1 MSNLATIVNNILADS
16 GIDDINVVVTNGS
29 YSNPAWIT
37 ALSWSKITSTP
48 TTLSGYGITDAVP
61 ANRTITINGVTQDLS
76 ANRSWTITA
85 GVSSVS
91 AGTGISVN
99 QTTGAVIVTNTGTLT
114 VAGTTNQVLVNGGTA
129 AANGNI
135 TLSLPQSIGISNT
148 PTFGGLIVSGSET
161 RQINLVLPASYNGTG
176 YGNLIERINF
186 PWYSEYWD
194 IGVRRGGGVDI
205 QSMEFWLNGTTK
217 MFEITKTSGLAYLG
231 GNTILTSANYTS
243 YAVPTSGYE
252 FGTVFSLGTMY
263 ASTGIQGTN
272 LDYMIGVYTNGY
284 VYRFTSGA
292 VASWVGLGNYLPLT
306 GGTVTGPV
314 YMTGGSSTT
323 PNLTVDRNIASP
335 SNYYTGLQLEVRAT
349 SGTAGIGL
357 HRNGFSHVGIY
368 HDSSN
373 ELKFNMNAGT
383 PVLGAGVGTI
393 IGSGNYNSY
402 APTLTGGGASGT
414 WGINVTGSAGYTQ
427 TLALTGLGNGTVNV
441 NNPNTAVYRNENG
454 LGAAVAYA
462 PLLHLGGGDTMWQ
475 IQGTYGSSGSGVLY
489 FRQGYNGSWGTW
501 LTMLSSSNYNN
512 YSPTLTGG
520 GASGTW
526 GINVTGTAASETLA
540 TVVARGN
547 STGGG
552 RPIVLDN
559 GGGAIITTASAGGW
573 AMGTYYKG
581 SGGTT
586 LAGFGAYGG
595 NDSLTYA
602 WIGSAYNTAWMTI
615 DSGTATFNTATT
627 INGRL
632 LLNTGGGNT
641 YGIVSGYPNNNHLM
655 TLRGQI
661 TGSTASPTVTGAHQM
676 TFVEYAGADDTSGWY
691 FKSSSTGTYEEVA
704 RITRTGINWNGN
716 TVLHSG
722 NYNSYAPTL
731 TGGNAS
737 GTWGIN
743 ISGNAATATTSTSS
757 NYSNYLVS
765 NSASV
770 NNGFASWNSYDDTT
784 NNPGNSW
791 WYGMRVSHGDAVTYY
806 SFSIGA
812 NFFTNEVYYRRIS
825 GGTSQGWVKF
835 LDSGNYNSYAPT
847 LSGTGASGT
856 WGINISGTAQ
866 YFANNY
872 IGQADANTI
881 WRAGSYTFFNGVN
894 VPASDF
900 GLISFPTWSSTDS
913 NSRYNIQLG
922 ANIGGNLRYRSTNI
936 NGAGSWATMLSD
948 ANYNSYSPTLT
959 GGGASGTWGISI
971 TGNADTV
978 DGYHA
983 STSTI
988 GNYIVV
994 RDGNGYIFGNYINM
1008 TDDGNP
1014 GGGTSISSFITKQGD
1029 NYYRSVSPTNAMAS
1043 IRGVASG
1050 SWGINISGSASSS
1063 TTAAY
1068 LPTLYAGGVQSNPQ
1082 VYFGQSVGLR
1092 VAMTGV
1098 PFAWCDTLWI
1108 NGYSGGD
1115 VLPMCALHTARN
1127 TQPRMWI
1134 SAQNSN
1140 GSSYGTT
1147 YEFVTGWNSPYAL
1160 NMNQYVRTTDAVSF
1174 ASTNSTTFYNGRY
1187 TEWWCGDAVAP
1198 GPGANR
1204 YEVGRIGIDYND
1216 WNGVGTFEVEL
1227 QEIYYYA
1234 GGRKRYVI
1242 SYGYGGPVIS
1252 CSLVELNGVAAQ
1264 GNFRVVVGSEV
1275 VVSGDWRYLPV
1286 YVEVQYYTQVAIKVR
1301 TTRNITNSNV
1311 PEVGYAKVFTSPSGT
1326 GIGGFIVDT
1335 TVYPTSGQADISNP
1349 ILRATSNL
1357 VTPTIYSG
1365 GGNVTF
1371 GNNIGLDGSNAQIQF
1386 NAAASSDLYLSCIP
1400 GTRTMQIRNGNSGSP
1415 NYSACGLVTGT
1426 VDLTYYLQLSSD
1438 RVTQSNGH
1446 VGYFVST
1453 QYSSTNYIPFSFESQ
1468 YGTHSWGGVARFH
1481 IQQSGV
1487 DRPSIT
1493 FSSGS
1498 SNDRWSVGFCTG
1510 SDDNFRITQNMGMR
1524 PDGSGNNDGWGTQR
1538 MLINT
1543 SGNTTFSGTVT
1554 ATAFFESSD
1563 RRIKDL
1569 IQDNYRVN
1577 DIETIRPKLYKKN
1590 GKIELGYYAQDVES
1604 IFSHA
1609 ISVNDDGFLNLS
1621 YREVHTAKIAYL
1633 EDSIEEIKA
1642 KILYLENQ
1650 LKTKQ

>member
-16 GIDDINVVVTNGS
+16 GIDDINVVVTTGS
-29 YSNPAWIT
+29 YNNPAWIT
-37 ALSWSKITSTP
+37 GLSWSKISSTP

-61 ANRTITINGVTQDLS
+61 AIRTITINGTAQDLS
-76 ANRSWTITA
+76 ANRSWSVGTVTSVDMTVPTGFAISGRPITSSGTLALTFAA
-85 GVSSVS
+85 GYSLPSNSTQGVWNIAYSRSLTAASVTGTTTKTLTLTQQDGS
-91 AGTGISVN
+91 TLTASWTDYDTAPVTSVNAGTGISVN
-99 QTTGAVIVTNTGTLT
+99 STTGAVTVTNTGVLSINGSTGAVTGIITTSNYNLYSPTLT
-114 VAGTTNQVLVNGGTA
+114 GGGASGTWGI
-129 AANGNI
+129 NI
-135 TLSLPQSIGISNT
+135 TGSATQFNGLNFNGVTSRFQADLNTLGLASTSGIYNIGAGYTNGPAGDLYGTLFGIWNSDISVQFWAT
-148 PTFGGLIVSGSET
+148 
-161 RQINLVLPASYNGTG
+161 YNGD
-176 YGNLIERINF
+176 F
-186 PWYSEYWD
+186 YWRKSV
-194 IGVRRGGGVDI
+194 GSTYAGSTWR
-205 QSMEFWLNGTTK
+205 
-217 MFEITKTSGLAYLG
+217 
-231 GNTILTSANYTS
+231 TILDSSNFGS
-243 YAVPTSGYE
+243 YAVPIRGVTNWNDGTVLNYVIGMLGWKNYGGNHVIFDASASTSPSGVSISNTNAQNAWTGTYPTLMGWNGSQTYGVRVDSARVSDNTSGNSA
-252 FGTVFSLGTMY
+252 TTS
-263 ASTGIQGTN
+263 QTN
-272 LDYMIGVYTNGY
+272 
-284 VYRFTSGA
+284 FTALTINSAA
-292 VASWVGLGNYLPLT
+292 VATQSWVNSQGFVTGGPYLALS

-323 PNLTVDRNIASP
+323 PNLTVDRNIAAP
-335 SNYYTGLQLEVRAT
+335 ANYYTGLQLEVRAT
-349 SGTAGIGL
+349 SGTAGIAL

-414 WGINVTGSAGYTQ
+414 WGINVTGSSGSTG
-427 TLALTGLGNGTVNV
+427 TLLLTGLGNGTVNV

-559 GGGAIITTASAGGW
+559 GGGAIITTANAGGW
-573 AMGTYYKG
+573 SMGTYYKG

-595 NDSLTYA
+595 FDSLTYA
-602 WIGSAYNTAWMTI
+602 WIGPGYEAPWMTI
-615 DSGTATFNTATT
+615 NSGATVLNTSLTVNGVWSTT
-627 INGRL
+627 IS
-632 LLNTGGGNT
+632 TSGGWNKLSFVASNAWGDGVT
-641 YGIVSGYPNNNHLM
+641 YGVLGASGGTEPGVMINNPHIVWNAGNAAACIRLGRSG
-655 TLRGQI
+655 GV
-661 TGSTASPTVTGAHQM
+661 STGAWYQVATMSGDEFMIAKNGVWSNGGLKIASNGLLYYGETGHQ
-676 TFVEYAGADDTSGWY
+676 FVY
-691 FKSSSTGTYEEVA
+691 
-704 RITRTGINWNGN
+704 N
-716 TVLHSG
+716 T
-722 NYNSYAPTL
+722 
-731 TGGNAS
+731 
-737 GTWGIN
+737 GTWGIS
-743 ISGNAATATTSTSS
+743 ISGNAATATNSS
-757 NYSNYLVS
+757 QVGGVSVDRIVYGS
-765 NSASV
+765 NSTKSTGFDGGDINAALACGFYDGYGMTGAPTGSTYYHLIASRHQNTS
-770 NNGFASWNSYDDTT
+770 NNYQMQFAGNFFNSGLIYYRIISNGTASAWGQVWTSQNDGAGSGLDADLLDGYQSATAATANTIPIRDASGDITVRELVLNVAVQDFTPSSMVAIYPTT
-784 NNPGNSW
+784 NQ
-791 WYGMRVSHGDAVTYY
+791 AVKVTA
-806 SFSIGA
+806 SGA
-812 NFFTNEVYYRRIS
+812 RN
-825 GGTSQGWVKF
+825 F
-835 LDSGNYNSYAPT
+835 LDVPT
-847 LSGTGASGT
+847 RGGSGASGT
-856 WGINISGTAQ
+856 WGINISAPST
-866 YFANNY
+866 
-872 IGQADANTI
+872 
-881 WRAGSYTFFNGVN
+881 V
-894 VPASDF
+894 
-900 GLISFPTWSSTDS
+900 SS
-913 NSRYNIQLG
+913 
-922 ANIGGNLRYRSTNI
+922 
-936 NGAGSWATMLSD
+936 
-948 ANYNSYSPTLT
+948 P
-959 GGGASGTWGISI
+959 
-971 TGNADTV
+971 
-978 DGYHA
+978 
-983 STSTI
+983 
-988 GNYIVV
+988 
-994 RDGNGYIFGNYINM
+994 
-1008 TDDGNP
+1008 
-1014 GGGTSISSFITKQGD
+1014 
-1029 NYYRSVSPTNAMAS
+1029 
-1043 IRGVASG
+1043 
-1050 SWGINISGSASSS
+1050 
-1063 TTAAY
+1063 
-1068 LPTLYAGGVQSNPQ
+1068 
-1082 VYFGQSVGLR
+1082 
-1092 VAMTGV
+1092 
-1098 PFAWCDTLWI
+1098 
-1108 NGYSGGD
+1108 
-1115 VLPMCALHTARN
+1115 
-1127 TQPRMWI
+1127 
-1134 SAQNSN
+1134 
-1140 GSSYGTT
+1140 
-1147 YEFVTGWNSPYAL
+1147 
-1160 NMNQYVRTTDAVSF
+1160 
-1174 ASTNSTTFYNGRY
+1174 TFYNGRY
-1187 TEWWCGDAVAP
+1187 SEWSCGDAVAP

-1204 YEVGRIGIDYND
+1204 YEIARIGIDFND
-1216 WNGVGTFEVEL
+1216 WNGVGTFEVDL

-1252 CSLVELNGVAAQ
+1252 CSLVELNGVASQ
-1264 GNFRVVVGSEV
+1264 GNFRVVVGPEV

-1286 YVEVQYYTQVAIKVR
+1286 FVEIQYYTQVAVKVR
-1301 TTRNITNSNV
+1301 TTRNITNSTV

-1326 GIGGFIVDT
+1326 GIGGFSVDN

-1386 NAAASSDLYLSCIP
+1386 NAAASADLYLSCIP

-1426 VDLTYYLQLSSD
+1426 VDLTHYLQLSSD

-1481 IQQSGV
+1481 IQQSGA

-1510 SDDNFRITQNMGMR
+1510 SDNNFRITQNMGMR

-1590 GKIELGYYAQDVES
+1590 GKIELGYYAQDIES

>member
-61 ANRTITINGVTQDLS
+61 AIRTITINGDTQDLS
-76 ANRSWTITA
+76 ANRTWTIAA
-85 GVSSVS
+85 GVTSVN

-99 QTTGAVIVTNTGTLT
+99 QTTGAVTVTNTGTLT
-114 VAGTTNQVLVNGGTA
+114 IAGTTNQVLVNGGTA

-135 TLSLPQSIGISNT
+135 TLSLPQSIGTSNT
-148 PTFGGLIVSGSET
+148 PTFGGLVVSGTET

-263 ASTGIQGTN
+263 ASTGIQGSN

-414 WGINVTGSAGYTQ
+414 WGINVTGSSGSTG
-427 TLALTGLGNGTVNV
+427 TLLLTGLGNGTVNV

-454 LGAAVAYA
+454 LGAAIAYA
-462 PLLHLGGGDTMWQ
+462 PVLHLGGGDTMWQ
-475 IQGTYGSSGSGVLY
+475 VQGTYGTSGNGTLY
-489 FRQGYNGSWGTW
+489 FRQGYNGSWGNW

-526 GINVTGTAASETLA
+526 GINVTGTAGSETLA
-540 TVVARGN
+540 TVVSRGN

-737 GTWGIN
+737 GTWGIS
-743 ISGNAATATTSTSS
+743 ISGNAATATNSS
-757 NYSNYLVS
+757 QVGGVSVDRIVYGS
-765 NSASV
+765 NSTKST
-770 NNGFASWNSYDDTT
+770 GFDGGDINAALACGFYD
-784 NNPGNSW
+784 G
-791 WYGMRVSHGDAVTYY
+791 YGMTGAPTGSTYY
-806 SFSIGA
+806 HLIASRHNNTSNNYQMQFAG
-812 NFFTNEVYYRRIS
+812 NFFNSGLIYYRIIS
-825 GGTSQGWVKF
+825 NGTASAWGQVWTSQNDGAGSG
-835 LDSGNYNSYAPT
+835 LD
-847 LSGTGASGT
+847 
-856 WGINISGTAQ
+856 
-866 YFANNY
+866 
-872 IGQADANTI
+872 ADLLDGYGSSSSATANTI
-881 WRAGSYTFFNGVN
+881 ALRTGDGDLSVRELILNVAVQDFTPSSMVAIYPTTNQAVKVTASGARNFLDVPTRGGS
-894 VPASDF
+894 
-900 GLISFPTWSSTDS
+900 
-913 NSRYNIQLG
+913 
-922 ANIGGNLRYRSTNI
+922 
-936 NGAGSWATMLSD
+936 
-948 ANYNSYSPTLT
+948 
-959 GGGASGTWGISI
+959 GASGTWGISV
-971 TGNADTV
+971 TG
-978 DGYHA
+978 
-983 STSTI
+983 
-988 GNYIVV
+988 
-994 RDGNGYIFGNYINM
+994 
-1008 TDDGNP
+1008 
-1014 GGGTSISSFITKQGD
+1014 
-1029 NYYRSVSPTNAMAS
+1029 
-1043 IRGVASG
+1043 
-1050 SWGINISGSASSS
+1050 
-1063 TTAAY
+1063 TAAY

-1115 VLPMCALHTARN
+1115 VLSMCALHTARN

-1134 SAQNSN
+1134 SAQNCN
-1140 GSSYGTT
+1140 GSTYGTT
-1147 YEFVTGWNSPYAL
+1147 YEFVTSWNSPYAL

-1174 ASTNSTTFYNGRY
+1174 ASTGSTTFYNGRY
-1187 TEWWCGDAVAP
+1187 SEWSCGDAVAP

-1326 GIGGFIVDT
+1326 GIGGFSVDT

-1386 NAAASSDLYLSCIP
+1386 NAAASADLYLSCIP

-1426 VDLTYYLQLSSD
+1426 VDLTHYLQLSSD

-1481 IQQSGV
+1481 IQQSGA

-1510 SDDNFRITQNMGMR
+1510 SDNNFRITQNMGMR

-1604 IFSHA
+1604 ILSHA
-1609 ISVNDDGFLNLS
+1609 VSVNDDGFLNLS

>member
-61 ANRTITINGVTQDLS
+61 ANRTITINGTAQDLS
-76 ANRSWTITA
+76 ANRSWSVGTVTSVDMTVPTGFAISGRPITSSGTLALTFASGYSLPTTAVQSNWTTAYNDSIVSAAVTGTTTKTLTLTQQDGGTITA
-85 GVSSVS
+85 SWTDYDTAPVTSVN

-99 QTTGAVIVTNTGTLT
+99 ATTGAVTVTNTGVLSVNGSTGAVTGIITTSNYNSYSPTLT
-114 VAGTTNQVLVNGGTA
+114 GGGA
-129 AANGNI
+129 SGNWGINI
-135 TLSLPQSIGISNT
+135 TGNAATATTASSATQFNGLNFNGVTSRFQADLNT
-148 PTFGGLIVSGSET
+148 LGL
-161 RQINLVLPASYNGTG
+161 AS
-176 YGNLIERINF
+176 
-186 PWYSEYWD
+186 
-194 IGVRRGGGVDI
+194 
-205 QSMEFWLNGTTK
+205 
-217 MFEITKTSGLAYLG
+217 TSGIY
-231 GNTILTSANYTS
+231 N
-243 YAVPTSGYE
+243 
-252 FGTVFSLGTMY
+252 
-263 ASTGIQGTN
+263 
-272 LDYMIGVYTNGY
+272 IGAGYTNGPAGDLY
-284 VYRFTSGA
+284 GTLFGIWNSDISVQFWATYNGHFYWRKS
-292 VASWVGLGNYLPLT
+292 VG
-306 GGTVTGPV
+306 
-314 YMTGGSSTT
+314 TT
-323 PNLTVDRNIASP
+323 
-335 SNYYTGLQLEVRAT
+335 YTGSVWRTIL
-349 SGTAGIGL
+349 
-357 HRNGFSHVGIY
+357 
-368 HDSSN
+368 DS
-373 ELKFNMNAGT
+373 
-383 PVLGAGVGTI
+383 V
-393 IGSGNYNSY
+393 NYNSY
-402 APTLTGGGASGT
+402 APTLTGTGASGT
-414 WGINVTGSAGYTQ
+414 WGINVTGSSGSTG
-427 TLALTGLGNGTVNV
+427 TLLLTGLGNGTVNV

-526 GINVTGTAASETLA
+526 GINVTGTAGSETLA
-540 TVVARGN
+540 TVVSRGN
-547 STGGG
+547 TTGGG
-552 RPIVLDN
+552 RPITLDT
-559 GGGAIITTASAGGW
+559 GGGAIITKADSGGW
-573 AMGTYYKG
+573 SMGTYYRG
-581 SGGTT
+581 SGNTI

-595 NDSLTYA
+595 GDALTWA
-602 WIGSAYNTAWMTI
+602 WIGPGYEAPWMTI
-615 DSGTATFNTATT
+615 NSGSTSINNSTT

-632 LLNTGGGNT
+632 TLNTGGLNT

-655 TLRGQI
+655 TMRGQI

-743 ISGNAATATTSTSS
+743 ITGNAATATTSTSS

-770 NNGFASWNSYDDTT
+770 SSGFVSWNSYDDTT
-784 NNPGNSW
+784 NNPFNSW
-791 WYGMRVSHGDAVTYY
+791 WYGMRVSHGDALSYY
-806 SFSIGA
+806 SFTISSS
-812 NFFTNEVYYRRIS
+812 FFSNGEVYYRRIQGGTSAGWVRFLDANNYGSYALPLS
-825 GGTSQGWVKF
+825 GGTV
-835 LDSGNYNSYAPT
+835 
-847 LSGTGASGT
+847 TGATIYTGTLFARKNQTSGDYT
-856 WGINISGTAQ
+856 TAALWTESYGNTTTGIAFHISGVLGSFLEMRTNGIL
-866 YFANNY
+866 YWANNVVLHS
-872 IGQADANTI
+872 G
-881 WRAGSYTFFNGVN
+881 
-894 VPASDF
+894 
-900 GLISFPTWSSTDS
+900 
-913 NSRYNIQLG
+913 
-922 ANIGGNLRYRSTNI
+922 
-936 NGAGSWATMLSD
+936 
-948 ANYNSYSPTLT
+948 NYNSYSPTLT

-971 TGNADTV
+971 SGNAATATN
-978 DGYHA
+978 A
-983 STSTI
+983 SQLGGISSSGFYREYGTI
-988 GNYIVV
+988 A
-994 RDGNGYIFGNYINM
+994 
-1008 TDDGNP
+1008 P
-1014 GGGTSISSFITKQGD
+1014 AGGLNGTSIGWTALDGYGAPVPNYPGGNQWWVGVWQGGNASRGIQIAGGYSDNELYFRKGADTWQSWRRVVTDVNYTDYTVTKTG
-1029 NYYRSVSPTNAMAS
+1029 
-1043 IRGVASG
+1043 GGASG
-1050 SWGINISGSASSS
+1050 TWGINVTGYSS
-1063 TTAAY
+1063 Y
-1068 LPTLYAGGVQSNPQ
+1068 LPTVYAGGVQSNPQ
-1082 VYFGQSVGLR
+1082 VYFGQSIGLK

-1115 VLPMCALHTARN
+1115 VLSMCALHTARN

-1134 SAQNSN
+1134 SAQNCN

-1147 YEFVTGWNSPYAL
+1147 YEFVTAWNSPYAL

-1187 TEWWCGDAVAP
+1187 SEWWCGDAVAP

-1204 YEVGRIGIDYND
+1204 YEVGRIGIDFND

-1264 GNFRVVVGSEV
+1264 GNFRVVVGPEV

-1301 TTRNITNSNV
+1301 TTRNITASNV

-1326 GIGGFIVDT
+1326 GISGFSVDT

-1349 ILRATSNL
+1349 VMRATSNL

-1386 NAAASSDLYLSCIP
+1386 NAAASADLYLSCIP

-1426 VDLTYYLQLSSD
+1426 VDLTHYLQLSSD

-1453 QYSSTNYIPFSFESQ
+1453 QYTSTNYIPFSFESQ

-1481 IQQSGV
+1481 IQQAGA

-1510 SDDNFRITQNMGMR
+1510 SDNNFRITQNMGMR

-1577 DIETIRPKLYKKN
+1577 DIESIRPKLYKKN
-1590 GKIELGYYAQDVES
+1590 GKIELGYYAQDVEP
-1604 IFSHA
+1604 ILSHA
-1609 ISVNDDGFLNLS
+1609 VSVNDDGFLNLS